1 MLQDDIDWRDKDL
14 RNLTIDEVKEFVN
27 KDSSFQ
33 KSVLG
38 YAQLNCPLAYEEYFK
53 TRNPNM
59 DISHYFNK
67 LYGWDTDF
75 KYTPDG
81 LKEFFNQREK
91 QLNNK

>member
-14 RNLTIDEVKEFVN
+14 KSLTIEEVILFCN
-27 KDSSFQ
+27 KDMSFRT
-33 KSVLG
+33 SVLG

-59 DISHYFNK
+59 DISYYFNK
-67 LYGWDTDF
+67 LHGWDTDF

-81 LKEFFNQREK
+81 LKEFFNEREK
-91 QLNNK
+91 QLNNE

>member
-14 RNLTIDEVKEFVN
+14 RNLTIDEIKDFVN

-33 KSVLG
+33 TSVLG

-59 DISHYFNK
+59 DISYYFNK
-67 LYGWDTDF
+67 LYNEDTDF
-75 KYTPDG
+75 KYSPKH
-81 LKEFFNQREK
+81 LKIFFDIREK
-91 QLNNK
+91 TLNNE